1 MGKRRRERGEK
12 HFSFPFSLKGKRKEK
27 WVEVKGECAA

>member
-1 MGKRRRERGEK
+1 LGKRRREKREK

-27 WVEVKGECAA
+27 WVEVSDQ